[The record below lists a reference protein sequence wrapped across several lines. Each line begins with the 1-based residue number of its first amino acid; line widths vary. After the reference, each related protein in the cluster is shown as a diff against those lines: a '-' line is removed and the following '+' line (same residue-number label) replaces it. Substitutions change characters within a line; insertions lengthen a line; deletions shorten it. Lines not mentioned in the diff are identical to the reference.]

1 MNIIFMGTPDF
12 AAESLK
18 AIIEKGHNIMAVVT
32 NPDRPKGRGMK
43 MVSSPVKEFAI
54 SKNLKIYQPEKVRNN
69 VEFIEEIKAL
79 QPDVICVVA
88 YGKIL
93 PKEILDIPRLGC
105 INVHGSLLPHHRGG
119 APIQRA
125 IINGDKKTG
134 VTIMEMVKKMDAGR
148 MYASSEIPILDSDNN
163 SSLFEKL
170 AIIGKNLLMENIEDI
185 YNGKNEGIMQ
195 NEEEATISPN
205 IAPEEEKINF
215 NIDARKVF
223 NLIRGLSDEPGAY
236 CEYNGQ
242 RIKIY
247 KASIEKNDSDASPG
261 TIINIKK
268 SLIVKCKTDA
278 ISILELQI
286 PGKKRMNVKDFLNG
300 QKRLNLNDII
310 I

>member
-1 MNIIFMGTPDF
+1 MKIIFMGTPNF
-12 AAESLK
+12 AVPSLEALNEKYEVVLVVSQPAKPEGRKGILKNPPVALK
-18 AIIEKGHNIMAVVT
+18 ALELGIQL
-32 NPDRPKGRGMK
+32 
-43 MVSSPVKEFAI
+43 F
-54 SKNLKIYQPEKVRNN
+54 QPEHIKNEYEYFKN
-69 VEFIEEIKAL
+69 IKA
-79 QPDVICVVA
+79 DMIVTAA
-88 YGKIL
+88 YGQFIPTKIL
-93 PKEILDIPRLGC
+93 NLYKKC

-125 IINGDKKTG
+125 SINGDKKTG
-134 VTIMEMVKKMDAGR
+134 VTIMEMVKKMDAGS

-300 QKRLNLNDII
+300 QKLLNLNDII

>member
-1 MNIIFMGTPDF
+1 MGTPNF
-12 AAESLK
+12 AVPSLEALNEKYEVVLVVSQPAKPEGRKGILKNPPVALK
-18 AIIEKGHNIMAVVT
+18 ALELGIQL
-32 NPDRPKGRGMK
+32 
-43 MVSSPVKEFAI
+43 F
-54 SKNLKIYQPEKVRNN
+54 QPEHIKNEYEYFKN
-69 VEFIEEIKAL
+69 IKA
-79 QPDVICVVA
+79 DMIVTAA
-88 YGKIL
+88 YGQFIPTKIL
-93 PKEILDIPRLGC
+93 NLYKKC

-170 AIIGKNLLMENIEDI
+170 AIIGKNLLMENIEEI

-300 QKRLNLNDII
+300 QKLLNLNDII

>member
-1 MNIIFMGTPDF
+1 MKIIFMGTPNF
-12 AAESLK
+12 AVPSLEALNEKYEVVLVVSQPAKPEGRKGILKNPPVALK
-18 AIIEKGHNIMAVVT
+18 ALELGIQL
-32 NPDRPKGRGMK
+32 
-43 MVSSPVKEFAI
+43 F
-54 SKNLKIYQPEKVRNN
+54 QPEHIKNEYEYFKN
-69 VEFIEEIKAL
+69 IKA
-79 QPDVICVVA
+79 DMIVTAA
-88 YGKIL
+88 YGQFIPTKIL
-93 PKEILDIPRLGC
+93 NLYKKC

-170 AIIGKNLLMENIEDI
+170 AIIGKNLLIENIEDI

-300 QKRLNLNDII
+300 QKLLNLNDII

>member
-1 MNIIFMGTPDF
+1 MKIIFMGTPNF
-12 AAESLK
+12 AVPSLEALNEKYEVVLVVSQQAKPEGRKGILKNPPVALK
-18 AIIEKGHNIMAVVT
+18 ALELGIQL
-32 NPDRPKGRGMK
+32 
-43 MVSSPVKEFAI
+43 F
-54 SKNLKIYQPEKVRNN
+54 QPEHIKNEYEYFKN
-69 VEFIEEIKAL
+69 IKA
-79 QPDVICVVA
+79 DMIVTAA
-88 YGKIL
+88 YGQFIPTKIL
-93 PKEILDIPRLGC
+93 NLYKKC

-300 QKRLNLNDII
+300 QKLLNLNDII

>member
-1 MNIIFMGTPDF
+1 MKIIFMGTPNF
-12 AAESLK
+12 AVPSLEALNEKYEVVLVVSQPAKPEGRKGILKNPPVALK
-18 AIIEKGHNIMAVVT
+18 ALELGIQL
-32 NPDRPKGRGMK
+32 
-43 MVSSPVKEFAI
+43 F
-54 SKNLKIYQPEKVRNN
+54 QPEHIKNEYEYFKN
-69 VEFIEEIKAL
+69 IKA
-79 QPDVICVVA
+79 DMIVTAA
-88 YGKIL
+88 YGQFIPTKIL
-93 PKEILDIPRLGC
+93 NLYKKC

-163 SSLFEKL
+163 SSLLEKL

-300 QKRLNLNDII
+300 QKLLNLNDII

>member
-1 MNIIFMGTPDF
+1 MKIIFMGTPNF
-12 AAESLK
+12 AVPSLEALNEKYEVVLVVSQPAKPEGRKGILKNPPVALK
-18 AIIEKGHNIMAVVT
+18 ALELGIQL
-32 NPDRPKGRGMK
+32 
-43 MVSSPVKEFAI
+43 F
-54 SKNLKIYQPEKVRNN
+54 QPEHIKNEYEYFKN
-69 VEFIEEIKAL
+69 IKA
-79 QPDVICVVA
+79 DMIATAA
-88 YGKIL
+88 YGQFIPTKIL
-93 PKEILDIPRLGC
+93 NLYKKC

-170 AIIGKNLLMENIEDI
+170 AILGKNLLMENIEDI

-300 QKRLNLNDII
+300 QKLLNLNDII

>member
-1 MNIIFMGTPDF
+1 MKIIFMGTPNF
-12 AAESLK
+12 AVPSLEALNEKYEVVLVVSQPAKPEGRKGILKNPPVALK
-18 AIIEKGHNIMAVVT
+18 ALELGIQL
-32 NPDRPKGRGMK
+32 
-43 MVSSPVKEFAI
+43 F
-54 SKNLKIYQPEKVRNN
+54 QPEHIKNEYEYFKN
-69 VEFIEEIKAL
+69 IKA
-79 QPDVICVVA
+79 DMIVTAA
-88 YGKIL
+88 YGQFIPTKIL
-93 PKEILDIPRLGC
+93 NLYKKC

-205 IAPEEEKINF
+205 ITPEEEKINF

-300 QKRLNLNDII
+300 QKLLNLYDII

>member
-1 MNIIFMGTPDF
+1 MKIIFMGTPNF
-12 AAESLK
+12 AVPSLEALNEKYEVVLVVSQPAKPEGRKGILKNPPVALK
-18 AIIEKGHNIMAVVT
+18 ALELGIQL
-32 NPDRPKGRGMK
+32 
-43 MVSSPVKEFAI
+43 F
-54 SKNLKIYQPEKVRNN
+54 QPEHIKNEYEYFKN
-69 VEFIEEIKAL
+69 IKA
-79 QPDVICVVA
+79 DMIVTAA
-88 YGKIL
+88 YGQFIPTKIL
-93 PKEILDIPRLGC
+93 NLYKKC

-170 AIIGKNLLMENIEDI
+170 AIIGKNLLMENVEDI

-300 QKRLNLNDII
+300 QKLLNLNDII

>member
-1 MNIIFMGTPDF
+1 MKIIFMGTPNF
-12 AAESLK
+12 AVPSLEALNEKYEVVLVVSQPAKPEGRKGILKNPPVALK
-18 AIIEKGHNIMAVVT
+18 ALELGIQL
-32 NPDRPKGRGMK
+32 
-43 MVSSPVKEFAI
+43 F
-54 SKNLKIYQPEKVRNN
+54 QPEHIKNEYEYFKN
-69 VEFIEEIKAL
+69 IKA
-79 QPDVICVVA
+79 DMIVTAA
-88 YGKIL
+88 YGQFIPTKIL
-93 PKEILDIPRLGC
+93 NLYKKC

-268 SLIVKCKTDA
+268 SLIIKCKTDA

-300 QKRLNLNDII
+300 QKLLNLNDII

>member
-1 MNIIFMGTPDF
+1 MKIIFMGTPEF
-12 AAESLK
+12 AVPSLEALNEKYEVVLVVSQPAKPEGRKGILKNPPVALK
-18 AIIEKGHNIMAVVT
+18 ALELGIQL
-32 NPDRPKGRGMK
+32 
-43 MVSSPVKEFAI
+43 F
-54 SKNLKIYQPEKVRNN
+54 QPEH
-69 VEFIEEIKAL
+69 IKNEYEYFKNIQA
-79 QPDVICVVA
+79 DMIVTAA
-88 YGKIL
+88 YGQFIPTKIL
-93 PKEILDIPRLGC
+93 NLYKKC

-125 IINGDKKTG
+125 LINGDKKTG

-148 MYASSEIPILDSDNN
+148 MYASSELPILDSDNN

-170 AIIGKNLLMENIEDI
+170 AIIGKNLLMDNIEDI
-185 YNGKNEGIMQ
+185 YNGKNEGVLQ

-205 IAPEEEKINF
+205 IAPEEEKIDF
-215 NIDARKVF
+215 NKDARSVF

-236 CEYNGQ
+236 CEFNGQ

-247 KASIEKNDSDASPG
+247 KASIEKNDSNVEPG

-268 SLIVKCKTDA
+268 CLIIKCKTDA
-278 ISILELQI
+278 ISILELQV

-300 QKRLNLNDII
+300 QKLLNLNDII

>member
-1 MNIIFMGTPDF
+1 MKIIFMGTPNF
-12 AAESLK
+12 AVPSLEALNEKYEVVLVVSQPAKPEGRKGILKNPPVALK
-18 AIIEKGHNIMAVVT
+18 ALELGIQL
-32 NPDRPKGRGMK
+32 
-43 MVSSPVKEFAI
+43 F
-54 SKNLKIYQPEKVRNN
+54 QPEHIKNEYEYFKN
-69 VEFIEEIKAL
+69 IKA
-79 QPDVICVVA
+79 DMIVTAA
-88 YGKIL
+88 YGQFIPTKIL
-93 PKEILDIPRLGC
+93 NLYKKC

-170 AIIGKNLLMENIEDI
+170 TIIGKNLLMENIEDI

-300 QKRLNLNDII
+300 QKLLNLNDII

>member
-1 MNIIFMGTPDF
+1 MKIIFMGTPDF
-12 AAESLK
+12 AVPSLEALNEKYEVVLVVSQPAKPEGRKGILKNPPVALK
-18 AIIEKGHNIMAVVT
+18 ALELGIQL
-32 NPDRPKGRGMK
+32 
-43 MVSSPVKEFAI
+43 F
-54 SKNLKIYQPEKVRNN
+54 QPEH
-69 VEFIEEIKAL
+69 IKNEYEYFKNIQA
-79 QPDVICVVA
+79 DMIVTAA
-88 YGKIL
+88 YGQFIPTKIL
-93 PKEILDIPRLGC
+93 NLYKKC

-247 KASIEKNDSDASPG
+247 KSSIEKNDSDASPG

-268 SLIVKCKTDA
+268 SLVVKCKTDA

-300 QKRLNLNDII
+300 QKLLKLNDII

>member
-1 MNIIFMGTPDF
+1 MKIIFMGTPDF
-12 AAESLK
+12 AVPSLEALNEKYEVVLVVSQPAKPEGRKGILKNPPVALK
-18 AIIEKGHNIMAVVT
+18 ALELGIQL
-32 NPDRPKGRGMK
+32 
-43 MVSSPVKEFAI
+43 F
-54 SKNLKIYQPEKVRNN
+54 QPEH
-69 VEFIEEIKAL
+69 IKNEYEYFKNIQA
-79 QPDVICVVA
+79 DMIVTAA
-88 YGKIL
+88 YGQFIPTKIL
-93 PKEILDIPRLGC
+93 NLYKKC
-105 INVHGSLLPHHRGG
+105 INVHGSLLPYHRGG

-148 MYASSEIPILDSDNN
+148 MYASTEIPILDSDNN

-170 AIIGKNLLMENIEDI
+170 AIIGKNLLMDNIEDI

-247 KASIEKNDSDASPG
+247 KASIEKNNSDALPG

-300 QKRLNLNDII
+300 QKLLNLNDII

>member
-1 MNIIFMGTPDF
+1 MKIIFMGTPNF
-12 AAESLK
+12 AVPSLEALNEKYEVVLVVSQPAKPEGRKGILKNPPVALK
-18 AIIEKGHNIMAVVT
+18 ALELGIQL
-32 NPDRPKGRGMK
+32 
-43 MVSSPVKEFAI
+43 F
-54 SKNLKIYQPEKVRNN
+54 QPEHIKNEYEYFKN
-69 VEFIEEIKAL
+69 IKA
-79 QPDVICVVA
+79 DMIVTAA
-88 YGKIL
+88 YGQFIPTKIL
-93 PKEILDIPRLGC
+93 NLYKKC

-134 VTIMEMVKKMDAGR
+134 VTIMEMVKKMDAGS

-300 QKRLNLNDII
+300 QKLLNLNDII

>member
-1 MNIIFMGTPDF
+1 MKIIFMGTPNF
-12 AAESLK
+12 AVPSLEALNEKYEVVLVVSQPAKPEGRKGILKNPLVALK
-18 AIIEKGHNIMAVVT
+18 ALELGIQL
-32 NPDRPKGRGMK
+32 
-43 MVSSPVKEFAI
+43 F
-54 SKNLKIYQPEKVRNN
+54 QPEHIKNEYEYFKN
-69 VEFIEEIKAL
+69 IKA
-79 QPDVICVVA
+79 DMIVTAA
-88 YGKIL
+88 YGQFIPTKIL
-93 PKEILDIPRLGC
+93 NLYKKC

-300 QKRLNLNDII
+300 QKLLNLNDII

>member
-1 MNIIFMGTPDF
+1 MKIIFMGTPNF
-12 AAESLK
+12 AVPSLEALNEKYEVVLVVSQPAKPEGRKGILKNPPVALK
-18 AIIEKGHNIMAVVT
+18 ALELGIQL
-32 NPDRPKGRGMK
+32 
-43 MVSSPVKEFAI
+43 F
-54 SKNLKIYQPEKVRNN
+54 QPEHIKNEYEYFKN
-69 VEFIEEIKAL
+69 IKA
-79 QPDVICVVA
+79 DMIVTAA
-88 YGKIL
+88 YGQFIPTKIL
-93 PKEILDIPRLGC
+93 NLYKKC

-170 AIIGKNLLMENIEDI
+170 AIIGKNLLMKNIEDI

-300 QKRLNLNDII
+300 QKLLNLNDII

>member
-1 MNIIFMGTPDF
+1 MKIIFMGTPNF
-12 AAESLK
+12 AVPSLEALNEKYEVVLVVSQPAKPEGRKGILKNPPVALK
-18 AIIEKGHNIMAVVT
+18 ALELGIQL
-32 NPDRPKGRGMK
+32 
-43 MVSSPVKEFAI
+43 F
-54 SKNLKIYQPEKVRNN
+54 QPEHIKNEYEYFKN
-69 VEFIEEIKAL
+69 IKA
-79 QPDVICVVA
+79 DMIVTAA
-88 YGKIL
+88 YGQFIPTKIL
-93 PKEILDIPRLGC
+93 NLYKKC

-170 AIIGKNLLMENIEDI
+170 AIIGKNLLMDNIEDI

-300 QKRLNLNDII
+300 QKLLNLNDII

>member
-1 MNIIFMGTPDF
+1 MKIIFMGTPDF
-12 AAESLK
+12 AVPSLEALNEKYEVVLVVSQPAKPEGRKGILKNPPVALK
-18 AIIEKGHNIMAVVT
+18 ALELGIQL
-32 NPDRPKGRGMK
+32 
-43 MVSSPVKEFAI
+43 F
-54 SKNLKIYQPEKVRNN
+54 QPEHIKNEYEYFKN
-69 VEFIEEIKAL
+69 IKA
-79 QPDVICVVA
+79 DMIVTAA
-88 YGKIL
+88 YGQFIPTKIL
-93 PKEILDIPRLGC
+93 NLYKKC

-300 QKRLNLNDII
+300 QKLLNLNDII

>member
-1 MNIIFMGTPDF
+1 MKIIFMGTPNF
-12 AAESLK
+12 AVPSLEALNEKYEVVLVVSQPAKPEGRKGILKNPPVVLK
-18 AIIEKGHNIMAVVT
+18 ALELGIQL
-32 NPDRPKGRGMK
+32 
-43 MVSSPVKEFAI
+43 F
-54 SKNLKIYQPEKVRNN
+54 QPEHIKNEYEYFKN
-69 VEFIEEIKAL
+69 IKA
-79 QPDVICVVA
+79 DMIVTAA
-88 YGKIL
+88 YGQFIPTKIL
-93 PKEILDIPRLGC
+93 NLYKKC

-300 QKRLNLNDII
+300 QKLLNLNDII

>member
-1 MNIIFMGTPDF
+1 MKIIFMGTPNF
-12 AAESLK
+12 AVPSLEALNEKYEVVLVVSQPAKPEGRKGILKNPPVALK
-18 AIIEKGHNIMAVVT
+18 ALELGIQL
-32 NPDRPKGRGMK
+32 
-43 MVSSPVKEFAI
+43 F
-54 SKNLKIYQPEKVRNN
+54 QPEHIKNEYEYFKN
-69 VEFIEEIKAL
+69 IKA
-79 QPDVICVVA
+79 DMIVTAA
-88 YGKIL
+88 YGQFIPTKIL
-93 PKEILDIPRLGC
+93 NLYKKC
-105 INVHGSLLPHHRGG
+105 INVHGSLLRHHRGG

-300 QKRLNLNDII
+300 QKLLNLNDII

>member
-1 MNIIFMGTPDF
+1 MKIIFMGTPNF
-12 AAESLK
+12 AVPSLEALNEKYEVVLVVSQPAKTEGRKGILKNPPVALK
-18 AIIEKGHNIMAVVT
+18 ALELGIQL
-32 NPDRPKGRGMK
+32 
-43 MVSSPVKEFAI
+43 F
-54 SKNLKIYQPEKVRNN
+54 QPEHIKNEYEYFKN
-69 VEFIEEIKAL
+69 IKA
-79 QPDVICVVA
+79 DMIVTAA
-88 YGKIL
+88 YGQFIPTKIL
-93 PKEILDIPRLGC
+93 NLYKKC

-170 AIIGKNLLMENIEDI
+170 AILGKNLLMENIEDI

-300 QKRLNLNDII
+300 QKLLNLNDII

>member
-1 MNIIFMGTPDF
+1 MKIIFMGTPDF
-12 AAESLK
+12 AVPSLEALNEKYEVVLVVSQPAKPEGRKGILKNPPVALK
-18 AIIEKGHNIMAVVT
+18 ALELGIQL
-32 NPDRPKGRGMK
+32 
-43 MVSSPVKEFAI
+43 F
-54 SKNLKIYQPEKVRNN
+54 QPEH
-69 VEFIEEIKAL
+69 IKNEYEYFKNIQA
-79 QPDVICVVA
+79 DMIVTAA
-88 YGKIL
+88 YGQFIPTKIL
-93 PKEILDIPRLGC
+93 NLYKKC

-268 SLIVKCKTDA
+268 SLVVKCKTDA

-300 QKRLNLNDII
+300 QKLLKLNDII

>member
-1 MNIIFMGTPDF
+1 MKIIFMGTPNF
-12 AAESLK
+12 AVPSLEALNEKYEVVLVVSQPAKPEGRKGILKNPPVALK
-18 AIIEKGHNIMAVVT
+18 ALELGIQL
-32 NPDRPKGRGMK
+32 
-43 MVSSPVKEFAI
+43 F
-54 SKNLKIYQPEKVRNN
+54 QPEHIKNEYEYFKN
-69 VEFIEEIKAL
+69 IKA
-79 QPDVICVVA
+79 DMIVTAA
-88 YGKIL
+88 YGQFIPTKIL
-93 PKEILDIPRLGC
+93 NLYKKC

-247 KASIEKNDSDASPG
+247 KASIEKNNSDASPG

-300 QKRLNLNDII
+300 QKLLNLNDII

>member
-1 MNIIFMGTPDF
+1 MKIIFMGTPNF
-12 AAESLK
+12 AVPSLEALNEKYEVVLVVSQPAKPEGRKGILKNPSVALK
-18 AIIEKGHNIMAVVT
+18 ALELGIQL
-32 NPDRPKGRGMK
+32 
-43 MVSSPVKEFAI
+43 F
-54 SKNLKIYQPEKVRNN
+54 QPEHIKNEYEYFKN
-69 VEFIEEIKAL
+69 IKA
-79 QPDVICVVA
+79 DMIVTAA
-88 YGKIL
+88 YGQFIPTKIL
-93 PKEILDIPRLGC
+93 NLYKKC

-215 NIDARKVF
+215 NIDARNVF

-300 QKRLNLNDII
+300 QKLLNLNDII

>member
-1 MNIIFMGTPDF
+1 MKIIFMGTPNF
-12 AAESLK
+12 AVPSLETLNEKYEVVLVVSQPAKPEGRKGILKNPPVALK
-18 AIIEKGHNIMAVVT
+18 ALELGIQL
-32 NPDRPKGRGMK
+32 
-43 MVSSPVKEFAI
+43 F
-54 SKNLKIYQPEKVRNN
+54 QPEHIKNEYEYFKN
-69 VEFIEEIKAL
+69 IKA
-79 QPDVICVVA
+79 DMIVTAA
-88 YGKIL
+88 YGQFIPTKIL
-93 PKEILDIPRLGC
+93 NLYKKC

-300 QKRLNLNDII
+300 QKLLNLNDII

>member
-1 MNIIFMGTPDF
+1 MKIIFMGTPNF
-12 AAESLK
+12 AVPSLEALNEKYEVVLVVSQPAKPEGRKGILKNPPVALK
-18 AIIEKGHNIMAVVT
+18 ALELGIQL
-32 NPDRPKGRGMK
+32 
-43 MVSSPVKEFAI
+43 F
-54 SKNLKIYQPEKVRNN
+54 QPEHIKNEYEYFKN
-69 VEFIEEIKAL
+69 IKA
-79 QPDVICVVA
+79 DMIVTAA
-88 YGKIL
+88 YGQFIPTKIL
-93 PKEILDIPRLGC
+93 NLYKKC

-286 PGKKRMNVKDFLNG
+286 PGKKRMNIKDFLNG
-300 QKRLNLNDII
+300 QKLLNLNDII

>member
-1 MNIIFMGTPDF
+1 MGTPNF
-12 AAESLK
+12 AVPSLEALNEKYEVVLVVSQPAKPEGRKGILKNPPVALK
-18 AIIEKGHNIMAVVT
+18 ALELGIQL
-32 NPDRPKGRGMK
+32 
-43 MVSSPVKEFAI
+43 F
-54 SKNLKIYQPEKVRNN
+54 QPEHIKNEYEYFKN
-69 VEFIEEIKAL
+69 IKA
-79 QPDVICVVA
+79 DMIVTAA
-88 YGKIL
+88 YGQFIPTKIL
-93 PKEILDIPRLGC
+93 NLYKKC

-286 PGKKRMNVKDFLNG
+286 HGKKRMNVKDFLNG
-300 QKRLNLNDII
+300 QKLLNLNDII

>member
-1 MNIIFMGTPDF
+1 MKIIFMGTPDF
-12 AAESLK
+12 AVPSLEALNEKYEVVLVVSQPAKPEGRKGILKNPPVALK
-18 AIIEKGHNIMAVVT
+18 ALELGIQL
-32 NPDRPKGRGMK
+32 
-43 MVSSPVKEFAI
+43 F
-54 SKNLKIYQPEKVRNN
+54 QPEH
-69 VEFIEEIKAL
+69 IKNEYEYFKNIQA
-79 QPDVICVVA
+79 DMIVTAA
-88 YGKIL
+88 YGQFIPTKIL
-93 PKEILDIPRLGC
+93 NLYKKC
-105 INVHGSLLPHHRGG
+105 INVHGSLLPYHRGG

-125 IINGDKKTG
+125 IINGDEKTG

-148 MYASSEIPILDSDNN
+148 MYASTEIPILDSDNN

-247 KASIEKNDSDASPG
+247 KASIEKNDSDALPG

-300 QKRLNLNDII
+300 QKLLNLNDII

>member
-1 MNIIFMGTPDF
+1 MKIIFMGTPNF
-12 AAESLK
+12 AVPSLEALNEKYEVVLVVSQPAKSEGRKGILKNPPVALK
-18 AIIEKGHNIMAVVT
+18 ALELGIQL
-32 NPDRPKGRGMK
+32 
-43 MVSSPVKEFAI
+43 F
-54 SKNLKIYQPEKVRNN
+54 QPEHIKNEYEYFKN
-69 VEFIEEIKAL
+69 IKA
-79 QPDVICVVA
+79 DMIVTAA
-88 YGKIL
+88 YGQFIPTKIL
-93 PKEILDIPRLGC
+93 NLYKKC

-300 QKRLNLNDII
+300 QKLLNLNDII

>member
-1 MNIIFMGTPDF
+1 MKIIFMGTPNF
-12 AAESLK
+12 AVPSLEVLNEKYEVVLVVSQPAKPEGRKGILKNPPVALK
-18 AIIEKGHNIMAVVT
+18 ALELGIQL
-32 NPDRPKGRGMK
+32 
-43 MVSSPVKEFAI
+43 F
-54 SKNLKIYQPEKVRNN
+54 QPEHIKNEYEYFKN
-69 VEFIEEIKAL
+69 IKA
-79 QPDVICVVA
+79 DMIVTAA
-88 YGKIL
+88 YGQFIPTKIL
-93 PKEILDIPRLGC
+93 NLYKKC

-300 QKRLNLNDII
+300 QKLLNLNDII

>member
-1 MNIIFMGTPDF
+1 MKIIFMGTPNF
-12 AAESLK
+12 AVPSLEALNEKYEVVLVVSQPAKPEGRKGILKNPPVALK
-18 AIIEKGHNIMAVVT
+18 ALELGIQL
-32 NPDRPKGRGMK
+32 
-43 MVSSPVKEFAI
+43 F
-54 SKNLKIYQPEKVRNN
+54 QPEHIKNEYEYFKN
-69 VEFIEEIKAL
+69 IKA
-79 QPDVICVVA
+79 DMIVTAA
-88 YGKIL
+88 YGQFIPTKIL
-93 PKEILDIPRLGC
+93 NLYKKC

-215 NIDARKVF
+215 NINARKVF

-300 QKRLNLNDII
+300 QKLLNLNDII

>member
-1 MNIIFMGTPDF
+1 MKIIFMGTPNF
-12 AAESLK
+12 AVPSLEALNEKYEVVLVVSQPAKPEGRKAILKNPPVALK
-18 AIIEKGHNIMAVVT
+18 ALELGIQL
-32 NPDRPKGRGMK
+32 
-43 MVSSPVKEFAI
+43 F
-54 SKNLKIYQPEKVRNN
+54 QPEHIKNEYEYFKN
-69 VEFIEEIKAL
+69 IKA
-79 QPDVICVVA
+79 DMIVTAA
-88 YGKIL
+88 YGQFIPTKIL
-93 PKEILDIPRLGC
+93 NLYNKC

-170 AIIGKNLLMENIEDI
+170 AIIGKNLLIENIEDI

-300 QKRLNLNDII
+300 QKLLNLNDII

>member
-1 MNIIFMGTPDF
+1 MKIIFMGTPNF
-12 AAESLK
+12 AVPSLEALNEKYEVVLVVSQPAKPEGRKGILKNPPVALK
-18 AIIEKGHNIMAVVT
+18 ALELGIQL
-32 NPDRPKGRGMK
+32 
-43 MVSSPVKEFAI
+43 F
-54 SKNLKIYQPEKVRNN
+54 QPEHIKNEYEYFKN
-69 VEFIEEIKAL
+69 IKA
-79 QPDVICVVA
+79 DMIVTAA
-88 YGKIL
+88 YGQFIPTKIL
-93 PKEILDIPRLGC
+93 NLYKKC

-242 RIKIY
+242 RIKIF

-300 QKRLNLNDII
+300 QKLLNLNDII